1 MEQLP
6 IGTSSHSI
14 RTIEKQREKIRK
26 VLHLVLEEYKIQSNG
41 IVVPYSMNII
51 QKWHTMNFK

>member
-14 RTIEKQREKIRK
+14 KIIEKQREKIRK
-26 VLHLVLEEYKIQSNG
+26 VLHLVLEEYKIQ
-41 IVVPYSMNII
+41 
-51 QKWHTMNFK
+51 